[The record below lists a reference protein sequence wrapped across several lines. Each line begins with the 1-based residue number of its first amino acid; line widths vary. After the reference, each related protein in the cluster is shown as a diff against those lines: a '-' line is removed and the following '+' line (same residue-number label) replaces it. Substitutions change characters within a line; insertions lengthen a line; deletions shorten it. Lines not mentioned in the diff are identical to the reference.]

1 MELVTGKTGLPHVQ
15 AADDAELYK
24 LFLGDGAYVL
34 PTGFQLNAQL
44 NGANKIRIFDGSLI
58 VQGRL
63 AKVRPSVGFDELD
76 LAPGV
81 IGQKRVDLVVAEYSK
96 IQEEAIDA
104 WIVGDSPLAIDWLS
118 ETEGGTAFT
127 PEKGQLYKLRNT
139 VQTYEEGTYYRWHG
153 NVYVRSLVQEL
164 EHCETKIIQGSYN
177 TSAYIEPAIT
187 TGDIDLGQ
195 THQVK
200 LWAVKFNGLNVE
212 EQLTDYR
219 TFLTGTPYNTLI
231 ATTLEA
237 QAEAR
242 SLIQDML
249 GQVETAITSV
259 NTSLGNAVS
268 QVADYVSEVAGAV
281 STGAVLYSGTH
292 KVEDIIS
299 SDHKDLIFD
308 LSGVSY
314 SQQAGDQIEL
324 YMNGLKANTVVDNYF
339 VSEDDGIVTFTFDNA
354 LTFGTEDYAEI
365 VVRR

>member
-1 MELVTGKTGLPHVQ
+1 MVKEGGNRMELVTGKTGLPHVQ
-15 AADDAELYK
+15 AADDAELYR

-34 PTGFQLNAQL
+34 PTGLQLEAQL
-44 NGANKIRIFDGSLI
+44 YGANKIRIFDGSLI

-63 AKVRPSVGFDELD
+63 AKIRTSTGFDELD

-96 IQEEAIDA
+96 VQEETIDA

-127 PEKGQLYKLRNT
+127 PVKGQLYKLMNT

-177 TSAYIEPAIT
+177 TSTYIEPTIT
-187 TGDIDLGQ
+187 EGNIDLGQ

-219 TFLTGTPYNTLI
+219 NFLTDTPYNTLI
-231 ATTLEA
+231 STTLQA
-237 QAEAR
+237 QAQAQR
-242 SLIQDML
+242 LIQDML
-249 GQVETAITSV
+249 SQV
-259 NTSLGNAVS
+259 NTAMDTLTEETSERIEELRRVVKIAPLTTLIAHDVTTQAVTGGYAVS
-268 QVADYVSEVAGAV
+268 VPKMGYV
-281 STGAVLYSGTH
+281 YSSLD
-292 KVEDIIS
+292 VFVPY
-299 SDHKDLIFD
+299 L
-308 LSGVSY
+308 
-314 SQQAGDQIEL
+314 
-324 YMNGLKANTVVDNYF
+324 NGLKIPIDQYDISDNGDNINLTCDFF
-339 VSEDDGIVTFTFDNA
+339 VSG
-354 LTFGTEDYAEI
+354 GTYADVEI
-365 VVRR
+365 EVWRPEE